1 MSDLKNGFK
10 IAFVYVG
17 LIIGAGFAS
26 GQEIMRYFV
35 NYNTRNLSG
44 IVIAALMFVCVAFL
58 ILKRTYKYGISTF
71 DEYIRTVAGRAAPA
85 VRALVTLFMF
95 AGFFTMLSGSGTL
108 FCEIFGIGRSWGIWL
123 MAAASFAV
131 LASGSR
137 GIIALNTVL
146 VPVIV
151 LGMSYLC
158 IASVTVWSVPAFA
171 GVSADNYVTS
181 ALRYVSY
188 NTITAGAVLIPLRPY
203 LSRRSAKIGA
213 FFGGGVLGI
222 LIFLVWFALKTNY
235 AAAVGELPLFT
246 LSEMGGGVFEKF
258 YAVVLLLA
266 MYTTAASNGF
276 GILAQVKAERAS
288 SRVLCSLLFCLAAV
302 LPAYVEFSALV
313 EHLYGFFGWVGM
325 TWMLLIIA
333 SEFFRVKNKKTLKE

>member
-1 MSDLKNGFK
+1 MKTDLKNGIK

-17 LIIGAGFAS
+17 LVIGAGFAS

-35 NYNTRNLSG
+35 KYNARNLSG
-44 IVIAALMFVCVAFL
+44 VVFAALMFVCIAFL
-58 ILKRTYKYGISTF
+58 ILKRTYKYNISSF
-71 DEYIRTVAGRAAPA
+71 DEYIHTVAGRGAFA

-95 AGFFTMLSGSGTL
+95 AGFFTMLSGCGTL
-108 FCEIFGIGRSWGIWL
+108 MSETFNIGRSWGIWL

-131 LASGSR
+131 LISGNR
-137 GIIALNTVL
+137 GIVALNTVL
-146 VPVIV
+146 VPVMV
-151 LGMSYLC
+151 LGMGYLC
-158 IASVTVWSVPAFA
+158 VASVTVWSVPTFSA
-171 GVSADNYVTS
+171 VSVDNYITS

-203 LSRRSAKIGA
+203 LSRRSARYGA
-213 FFGGGVLGI
+213 YLGGGILGL

-235 AAAVGELPLFT
+235 AAAIGELPLFT
-246 LSEMGGGVFEKF
+246 LSGYGGALFEKF

-276 GILAQVKAERAS
+276 GIMSQMNIEKKSKPERI
-288 SRVLCSLLFCLAAV
+288 LYSLVFCLAAV
-302 LPAYVEFSALV
+302 LPAYIEFSSLV

-325 TWMLLIIA
+325 AWMVMIIA
-333 SEFFRVKNKKTLKE
+333 SEFFSVKR